1 MSKKYYWENRM
12 NNNIEIHPSA
22 IIAENVIIEDD
33 VYIGPNCI
41 IGFPAED
48 KKTFP
53 RAPFGVRICSGTKIT
68 GNVTI
73 DAGTVRDTHVGR
85 NCFLMKGSHLGHD
98 VFMED
103 NVVLSCHAVVG
114 GHVHIKEGSNLGL
127 GCIIHQRQTIWNYS
141 MIGMGAIVTKKL
153 IMEPFGIYVG
163 NPAKKIGT
171 NEVGLKKGELTQEA
185 IKTIQDEFEI
195 SGKTL

>member
-1 MSKKYYWENRM
+1 M
-12 NNNIEIHPSA
+12 NNIKIHPSA
-22 IIAENVIIEDD
+22 IIAENVIIEDN

-48 KKTFP
+48 KNTFP
-53 RAPFGVRICSGTKIT
+53 STFFSVRICSGTKIT

-73 DAGTVRDTHVGR
+73 DAGTIRDTYIGC
-85 NCFLMKGSHLGHD
+85 NSFLMKGVHVGHD
-98 VFMED
+98 CLIED
-103 NVVLSCHAVVG
+103 NVILSAHSVLA
-114 GHVHIKEGSNLGL
+114 GHVYIKKGANLGIGSL
-127 GCIIHQRQTIWNYS
+127 VHQRQTIWDYC
-141 MIGMGAIVTKKL
+141 MIGMGAVVTKKL
-153 IMEPFGIYVG
+153 VVEPFGIYVG